1 MLGDRTFNR
10 TSITKN
16 GRSINGSS
24 IIPIATVIGMVSTVS
39 MASMI
44 DEGARLSLGCR
55 FITISS

>member
-16 GRSINGSS
+16 GRSINGS
-24 IIPIATVIGMVSTVS
+24 IIPIATVIGMV
-39 MASMI
+39 SMI

>member
-16 GRSINGSS
+16 GRSINGS

-44 DEGARLSLGCR
+44 D
-55 FITISS
+55 

>member
-1 MLGDRTFNR
+1 MLGDRTFNHI
-10 TSITKN
+10 SITKN
-16 GRSINGSS
+16 GRSINGS